1 MEDTFKNIS
10 NAYAYMNESVIGD
23 IESDKIFTADD
34 SLSRD
39 TVQANISNFFEKSN
53 LEIGKQ
59 YMWKVDTLASMCG
72 VSLEDFIKYGVQD
85 NNFMMNYS
93 TEIPVEDGNYIFKV
107 IKTG

>member
-10 NAYAYMNESVIGD
+10 NAYLNINESVIGD

-34 SLSRD
+34 SLSK
-39 TVQANISNFFEKSN
+39 TTAQANILNFFEKSN

-59 YMWKVDTLASMCG
+59 YMWKIDALATMCG
-72 VSLEDFIKYGVQD
+72 VSVDDFIKFGVQD
-85 NNFMMNYS
+85 EDFMMNYS